1 MTAAVLR
8 DVARLWRDH
17 VPHDDPLAGYA
28 DTLDHPAYEQTL
40 SGYLSGSL
48 DLVFG
53 VGEGD
58 RRRYLVADYK
68 TTWIGDH
75 EQPHYVDAYHPRG
88 MAEAMSR
95 SSYPLQALVYS
106 VALHRFLRWRQPG
119 YRFDEHFGGV
129 LYLYL
134 RGMCGAGTPVADG
147 QPYGV
152 FAWKPSEALVEA
164 VSDLFGGREAGS

>member
-1 MTAAVLR
+1 
-8 DVARLWRDH
+8 
-17 VPHDDPLAGYA
+17 
-28 DTLDHPAYEQTL
+28 
-40 SGYLSGSL
+40 
-48 DLVFG
+48 
-53 VGEGD
+53 
-58 RRRYLVADYK
+58 
-68 TTWIGDH
+68 
-75 EQPHYVDAYHPRG
+75 
-88 MAEAMSR
+88 MSR

-134 RGMCGAGTPVADG
+134 RGMCGAGHPVADG

-164 VSDLFGGREAGS
+164 VSDLFGGREVGS

>member
-58 RRRYLVADYK
+58 AALPGRRLQD
-68 TTWIGDH
+68 D
-75 EQPHYVDAYHPRG
+75 VDR
-88 MAEAMSR
+88 
-95 SSYPLQALVYS
+95 
-106 VALHRFLRWRQPG
+106 
-119 YRFDEHFGGV
+119 
-129 LYLYL
+129 
-134 RGMCGAGTPVADG
+134 
-147 QPYGV
+147 
-152 FAWKPSEALVEA
+152 
-164 VSDLFGGREAGS
+164 